1 MIANKRLLSKDE
13 KNYFAD
19 LSNKFGITCILV
31 DDEGVEFKE
40 DEFQN
45 FINPNESS
53 EVGLDKLLE
62 LNRITK
68 KIHERLKFNFI
79 INLSKIKNGV
89 EVALEFFE

>member
-1 MIANKRLLSKDE
+1 MIANKTLLSKDE

-19 LSNKFGITCILV
+19 LSKKFGITCISV

-45 FINPNESS
+45 FINPNESP

-68 KIHERLKFNFI
+68 KIHQRLKFNFI
-79 INLSKIKNGV
+79 INLSKFEN
-89 EVALEFFE
+89 EVDVTLEFFE